1 MGRDMARRK
10 RFATQVNAK
19 VLAAVRKLA
28 EREGRQIQD
37 LVDEALVDLL
47 SKRRFGKPRSQVM
60 EAYQRSH
67 GRYGEL
73 YKKLAQ

>member
-1 MGRDMARRK
+1 MARREK
-10 RFATQVNAK
+10 FATQANAK
-19 VLAAVRKLA
+19 ILAAVRKLA
-28 EREGRQIQD
+28 EKEGRQIQA

-47 SKRRFGKPRSQVM
+47 EKRRLGKPQPHVM
-60 EAYQRSH
+60 ETYQRSH